1 MGMDARALPATA
13 GLRILLLES
22 DRKDGE
28 RLLRV
33 LQGRGYCLE
42 SRFATTQEELL
53 AALADGPWAIAVLAG
68 NLPTADVGDLLR
80 SMRERVPEMPVVL
93 AVDRDQSQLSARL
106 LAGGICDFVL
116 KSNPARLLG
125 VVERECGLPLA
136 CRRSDPVDC
145 SEARFLQL
153 ARNIPECYWLTDVA
167 SGQVAFVNQ
176 AYEQIW
182 GHRVED
188 LYADLEDGLR
198 HVHPEDIAA
207 LRAAL
212 VAKPHGGLD
221 HRFRIL
227 RPGEQLRW
235 LHVRTFE
242 VHDERGQLNSVGG
255 IATDIT
261 EVFAGARD
269 QIRLAHFDSLTALPN
284 QLMFYDQ
291 ARQQIA
297 LARRKQFPLA
307 VLLID
312 IDQFRELNQTLG
324 YFSGDELLRQIAGRL
339 SGLLRESDVLG
350 RLGGDVF
357 AALLPDVSEMEQ
369 AGVVA
374 RRVIETLIQPIRVEG
389 RDVFATASI
398 GIAFF
403 PDDGKDAHE
412 LLTNAEAAM
421 RQAKKLGRN
430 NYQAYAP
437 TMHSDVRNRLYLETD
452 LRNAILNHEFLLHYQ
467 PKACCTSGRI
477 VGVEALVRWQNP
489 RRGLVPPDQFIPLL
503 EETGLILPVGR
514 WVLREACRQM
524 QAWYA
529 EGLELPSVSVNL
541 SARQLESDTLVRDV
555 AQALADSELPAGCL
569 DLEITE
575 SMLMQNADA
584 AVLLLG
590 ELKAMGVTLSLDDF
604 GTGYSSLA
612 YLKRFPLDTVKV
624 DRSFVQDIAADA
636 DDASITRAV
645 ITMAH
650 HLKLQVVAEGVET
663 AEQLALLISHQC
675 DVIQGYFFSRP
686 LPAGDMATLLRAG
699 KTLPAHLLRSPT
711 REPLLL
717 FVAVDDAG
725 EIRDAL
731 RRDGHRVEALADC
744 AAASAWLAVN
754 RADVVICGAPRPGND
769 TLALLN
775 ELFLAQA
782 QCHGFLLADA
792 ACLSLPAL
800 NQPSLA
806 GRVRIL
812 PLPLDPLALRSLL
825 EETLSQSHLAD
836 EFRQL
841 QQEVELAERQLLR
854 VEHERRDLLDENRRL
869 QSQSGLAARVL
880 EEVIGELPWPMIGVD
895 LEGVVV
901 MANDR
906 ALACLGESGLCLGLP
921 LADTL
926 PALAALVGDAT
937 VDLGERQ
944 FFACWRSV
952 RLGSGGGRLLV
963 LEELKA

>member
-1 MGMDARALPATA
+1 MGMESPCRPVARS
-13 GLRILLLES
+13 LRILLLES
-22 DRKDGE
+22 RRKDGE

-33 LQGRGYCLE
+33 LQGRGYDLE
-42 SRFATTQEELL
+42 STFATTP
-53 AALADGPWAIAVLAG
+53 AALQAALDAGPWALAVLASH
-68 NLPTADVGDLLR
+68 LEEGDALLQQLR
-80 SMRERVPEMPVVL
+80 QQAPGLPVVL
-93 AVDRDQSQLSARL
+93 AVDRDEAHRL
-106 LAGGICDFVL
+106 ADLLGGGVCDFVL

-125 VVERECGLPLA
+125 VVERECGLPQA
-136 CRRSDPVDC
+136 VGRDTPVDC

-167 SGQVAFVNQ
+167 TGQVTFVNE

-188 LYADLEDGLR
+188 LYADPEDGLR
-198 HVHPEDIAA
+198 YVHPEDLPA
-207 LRAAL
+207 LRAAI
-212 VAKPHGGLD
+212 AGTPRGGLD
-221 HRFRIL
+221 HRFRVV

-242 VHDERGQLNSVGG
+242 VLDERGELNSVGG
-255 IATDIT
+255 IASDIT

-312 IDQFRELNQTLG
+312 IDHFRELNQTLG
-324 YFSGDELLRQIAGRL
+324 HFSGDELLRQIAGRL
-339 SGLLRESDVLG
+339 SGSVRESDVLG

-357 AALLPDVSEMEQ
+357 AALLPDVADMEQ

-374 RRVIETLIQPIRVEG
+374 RRVIDTLIQPIRIG
-389 RDVFATASI
+389 GQDVFATASI

-421 RQAKKLGRN
+421 RQAKKQGRN
-430 NYQAYAP
+430 SYQAYSAS
-437 TMHSDVRNRLYLETD
+437 MHSDVRNRLYLETD
-452 LRNAILNHEFLLHYQ
+452 LRNAILNQEFLLYYQ
-467 PKACCTSGRI
+467 PKASCVSGHI
-477 VGVEALVRWQNP
+477 VGVEALIRWRNP

-514 WVLREACRQM
+514 WVLQEACRQM
-524 QAWYA
+524 QAWQR
-529 EGLELPSVSVNL
+529 EGLAIPSVSVNL
-541 SARQLESDTLVRDV
+541 SARQLESDTFLRDV
-555 AQALADSELPAGCL
+555 AQALADSELPPGML

-584 AVLLLG
+584 SVVLLG
-590 ELKAMGVTLSLDDF
+590 EFKAMGVTLSLDDF

-612 YLKRFPLDTVKV
+612 YLKRFPLDAVKV

-663 AEQLALLISHQC
+663 AEQLALLITHQC

-686 LPAGDMATLLRAG
+686 LPAGEMADLLRSG
-699 KTLPAHLLRSPT
+699 RSLPGNLLRSPT
-711 REPLLL
+711 REPMLL
-717 FVAVDDAG
+717 FVAVDAADDTLA
-725 EIRDAL
+725 AL
-731 RRDGHRVEALADC
+731 RRDGHRVEAVADC
-744 AAASAWLAVN
+744 ATAAAWLAAN
-754 RADVVICGAPRPGND
+754 RADVVICGAPTPGND

-775 ELFLAQA
+775 DVFHSQA
-782 QCHGFLLADA
+782 QCHGLLLADA
-792 ACLSLPAL
+792 ACLTLPAL
-800 NQPSLA
+800 SRPALA

-812 PLPLDPLALRSLL
+812 PQPLDTDALRTLL
-825 EETLSQSHLAD
+825 EETLLQSHLAD
-836 EFRQL
+836 EHRQL
-841 QQEVELAERQLLR
+841 QQEIDAAERQLLR
-854 VEHERRDLLDENRRL
+854 VENERRQLANEIRRL
-869 QSQSGLAARVL
+869 QAQEGLAARLL
-880 EEVIGELPWPMIGVD
+880 EDIVSQLPWPVLGVD
-895 LEGVVV
+895 DEGMVV

-906 ALACLGESGLCLGLP
+906 ALACLGGLGLAIGLP
-921 LADTL
+921 LAETL
-926 PALAALVGDAT
+926 PVLATGGDTT
-937 VDLGERQ
+937 VDLADRR
-944 FFACWRSV
+944 FSLCWQPI
-952 RLGSGGGRLLV
+952 RLGGGGGRLLL
-963 LEELKA
+963 LEEVKP

>member
-1 MGMDARALPATA
+1 MEIEAKGLSPTA
-13 GLRILLLES
+13 GLRILLLEA

-33 LQGRGYCLE
+33 LQGRGYALE
-42 SRFATTQEELL
+42 SCFATTVAELQAVL
-53 AALADGPWAIAVLAG
+53 AAGPWAIALLAG
-68 NLPTADVGDLLR
+68 RLPDAEAADMLQVLR
-80 SMRERVPEMPVVL
+80 QQAPEIPVVL
-93 AVDRDQSQLSARL
+93 TVDRDQNELPAQL
-106 LAGGICDFVL
+106 LAGGVCDFVL

-125 VVERECGLPLA
+125 VVERECGLPLN
-136 CRRSDPVDC
+136 CRRDQPVDC

-167 SGQVAFVNQ
+167 SGQVTFVSQ

-188 LYADLEDGLR
+188 LYADPEDGLR
-198 HVHPEDIAA
+198 YVHPEDLPGLRNA
-207 LRAAL
+207 LAER
-212 VAKPHGGLD
+212 PYGGLD
-221 HRFRIL
+221 QRFRIL

-255 IATDIT
+255 IATDVT
-261 EVFAGARD
+261 EVFVGASD

-297 LARRKQFPLA
+297 LARRKHFPLA
-307 VLLID
+307 VLLVD
-312 IDQFRELNQTLG
+312 IDHFRELNQTLG
-324 YFSGDELLRQIAGRL
+324 HFSGDELLRQIAGRL
-339 SGLLRESDVLG
+339 SGSVRESDVLG
-350 RLGGDVF
+350 RIGGDVF

-369 AGVVA
+369 AGIVA
-374 RRVIETLIQPIRVEG
+374 RRVIETLIQPIRVKG
-389 RDVFATASI
+389 QDIFATASI

-437 TMHSDVRNRLYLETD
+437 SMHSDVRNRLYLETD
-452 LRNAILNHEFLLHYQ
+452 LRNAILNQEFLLYYQ

-477 VGVEALVRWQNP
+477 VGAEALIRWRNP

-514 WVLREACRQM
+514 WVLQEACRQM
-524 QAWYA
+524 QVWQA
-529 EGLELPSVSVNL
+529 EGLDLPSVSVNL
-541 SARQLESDTLVRDV
+541 SARQLESDTLLRDV
-555 AQALADSELPAGCL
+555 AQALADSELPPAML

-584 AVLLLG
+584 AVVLLG

-686 LPAGDMATLLRAG
+686 LPADEMADLLRSG
-699 KTLPAHLLRSPT
+699 KTLPGNLLRSPT

-717 FVAVDDAG
+717 FVAVDAAAATL
-725 EIRDAL
+725 DAL
-731 RRDGHRVEALADC
+731 RRDGHRVEAVADC
-744 AAASAWLAVN
+744 GTASAWLASN
-754 RADVVICGAPRPGND
+754 RAEVVICGAPTPGND

-775 ELFLAQA
+775 EVFQTQA

-792 ACLSLPAL
+792 ACLALPAL
-800 NQPSLA
+800 NQPALA

-812 PLPLDPLALRSLL
+812 PLPLDPVALRCLL

-836 EFRQL
+836 EHRQL
-841 QQEVELAERQLLR
+841 QQEVEAAERQLLR
-854 VEHERRDLLDENRRL
+854 VEHERRELLDENRRL
-869 QSQSGLAARVL
+869 QAQDGQAARLLDEIVSQ
-880 EEVIGELPWPMIGVD
+880 LPWPVLGVD
-895 LEGVVV
+895 DEGVVV

-906 ALACLGESGLCLGLP
+906 ALACLGEFGLCLGLP
-921 LADTL
+921 LGETL
-926 PALAALVGDAT
+926 PGLAALGGDAT
-937 VDLGERQ
+937 VDLGARQ
-944 FFACWRSV
+944 FFACWRPL
-952 RLGSGGGRLLV
+952 RLGAGGGRLLV
-963 LEELKA
+963 LEELKG